1 MIKMVAS
8 NLVLKYDMKGLSSS
22 SSSSS
27 SSGSSGNDFQPRFAK
42 NLMLPVTPENVFI
55 EFKEIL

>member
-22 SSSSS
+22 SGSS